1 MLFRSVYGEK
11 YKKGDIVFIEKI
23 HTSSG
28 SDTLK
33 GNIAGKKR
41 DFYIMLFFLIMLNL
55 LIFVGKKVGILTIAS
70 LFFNLSVFIFIL
82 YMHNKGYP
90 LLPLLIPGILTVS
103 TVILILISGLNV
115 KTFSSL
121 ISTLLTTSIIG
132 VICFLLIKYTSS
144 IDYEFMEYIKEP
156 YTRHDADMIFMG
168 QLLIVGLGAIMD
180 VAITITATVSELI
193 RRNPEIST
201 KNLIHSCKEV
211 SDDITGTMIN
221 IIFFTN
227 LAAGLSFF
235 VLSMRNGISL
245 KSVLHYNV

>member
-1 MLFRSVYGEK
+1 
-11 YKKGDIVFIEKI
+11 
-23 HTSSG
+23 
-28 SDTLK
+28 
-33 GNIAGKKR
+33 
-41 DFYIMLFFLIMLNL
+41 
-55 LIFVGKKVGILTIAS
+55 
-70 LFFNLSVFIFIL
+70 
-82 YMHNKGYP
+82 
-90 LLPLLIPGILTVS
+90 
-103 TVILILISGLNV
+103 
-115 KTFSSL
+115 
-121 ISTLLTTSIIG
+121 
-132 VICFLLIKYTSS
+132 
-144 IDYEFMEYIKEP
+144 MEYIKEP

-180 VAITITATVSELI
+180 VAITITATANELI

-245 KSVLHYNV
+245 KSKIGRAHV